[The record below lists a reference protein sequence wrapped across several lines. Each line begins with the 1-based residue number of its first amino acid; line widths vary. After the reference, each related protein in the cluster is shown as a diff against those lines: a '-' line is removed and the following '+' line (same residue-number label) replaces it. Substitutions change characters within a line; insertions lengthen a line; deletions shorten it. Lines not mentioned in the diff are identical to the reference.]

1 MIEKIKKL
9 IVLFK
14 KKFYSVSQKT
24 SIYNAKEVVEEINQ
38 KIKKKLKVKENF
50 INLTRFE
57 NYFEFL
63 QKLGLRKDFQLLT
76 TRDSLILR
84 GSSFRPLI
92 INENNDKLIIFC
104 HGVTSNRWGLFYCIH
119 LLLQLGYQ
127 VVTYDFRNH
136 GSSDQAPITPGEA
149 EASDLEDVVN

>member
-1 MIEKIKKL
+1 MIKKL
-9 IVLFK
+9 IVLLK
-14 KKFYSVSQKT
+14 KKYYSVSQKS
-24 SIYNAKEVVEEINQ
+24 SIYNAKEAVEEINQ
-38 KIKKKLKVKENF
+38 KIKKKLKIKENF

-127 VVTYDFRNH
+127 VVIYDFRSH
-136 GSSDQAPITPGEA
+136 GISDQAPHITPGEA
-149 EASDLEDVVN
+149 EASD

>member
-1 MIEKIKKL
+1 MIEKIRKL

-14 KKFYSVSQKT
+14 KKFYSVSQKS

-38 KIKKKLKVKENF
+38 KIKKKLKIKSNF
-50 INLTRFE
+50 INLARFE

-63 QKLGLRKDFQLLT
+63 QKLGLQKNFQLLT

-92 INENNDKLIIFC
+92 INENNDKLVIFC
-104 HGVTSNRWGLFYCIH
+104 HGVTSNR
-119 LLLQLGYQ
+119 
-127 VVTYDFRNH
+127 
-136 GSSDQAPITPGEA
+136 
-149 EASDLEDVVN
+149 